1 MPSNCQ
7 RHSTDS
13 FDSETSRHAAGF
25 EVHRD
30 EVPHFFDLVAAGTA
44 VEADDA
50 ANDPKTSE
58 VYRLTMAAQA
68 ASRLLPSTGS
78 LNSPL
83 TKRKIHC
90 SGCTLLQNSTCVIS
104 AFSTT
109 CGGVVE
115 SQLLSM
121 LSSGQVPAALVA
133 KQLGMSEQSLRRQLA
148 QERTSFGEVLDRLRH
163 GLALR
168 YLEDEQVSLQ
178 QIGWLLGYSEIGA
191 FNHAFKRWT
200 GTSPSRMRKP
210 AGR

>member
-1 MPSNCQ
+1 M
-7 RHSTDS
+7 
-13 FDSETSRHAAGF
+13 E
-25 EVHRD
+25 
-30 EVPHFFDLVAAGTA
+30 
-44 VEADDA
+44 
-50 ANDPKTSE
+50 
-58 VYRLTMAAQA
+58 
-68 ASRLLPSTGS
+68 
-78 LNSPL
+78 
-83 TKRKIHC
+83 IH
-90 SGCTLLQNSTCVIS
+90 
-104 AFSTT
+104 
-109 CGGVVE
+109 
-115 SQLLSM
+115 LLSM
-121 LSSGQVPAALVA
+121 LSSGQVQAALVA